1 MRNDT
6 AAENRLQGEKSPYL
20 RQHAQDPVHWY
31 PWGRAAFH
39 AAITGGKPIL
49 LSIGYST
56 CHWCHVMARET
67 FRDPEAAGVINRG
80 FVAIK
85 VDREE
90 RPDVDGVYMAACQA
104 LTGSGGWPLTILM
117 TPDQKP
123 FWAGTYLPPRGENG
137 RPGLIEVL
145 EEVERLWR
153 EDRHRLME
161 LSRQVTRRV
170 ADGGEAA
177 AGRPD
182 RSLLHRAAE
191 ELRRRYDPVDGGFGG
206 APKFP
211 NPGQLL
217 LLLDRARR
225 EEDRTA
231 LDMAERTL
239 TQMARGGIFDQLGG
253 GFCRYS
259 TDSAWRLPHFEKML
273 CDNALLAYA
282 YLEAYAQTGR
292 PLYRETACRTLD
304 FMLLEL
310 RLPGGGFAAALDADS
325 GGREGAFY
333 LLTARDVEEVLG
345 VGEAAAFCRRFGI
358 GAEESVPQLL
368 DDGRFESA
376 WRENAS
382 ACARLAA
389 FRRRRHRL
397 HRDEKVL
404 TAWNALTIAALAKA
418 GRVLGETRYLRAAE
432 DARLF
437 LKTRLTR
444 PDGRLYLRWLDREPA
459 VEGQLEDYALYCW
472 ALLELYGANF
482 SVSCLREAAGLGDR
496 MAELFEDREA
506 GGFYRAGQ
514 DSEVLIARQKDVFDA
529 AMPSG
534 NAAAALA
541 LVGLARLTGESRFRA
556 LAGRQLNWL
565 AGQAGDYP
573 SEQCFALLAMAEA
586 LYPGL
591 ELVCVS
597 AGEVPDWLAGVG
609 EAYRLTAL
617 AKTADKARGLAR
629 VAPYTADYPIPAEG
643 IRLYLCRE
651 GACQAPADTL
661 EGLRRLLADRV
672 YALS

>member
-1 MRNDT
+1 M
-6 AAENRLQGEKSPYL
+6 
-20 RQHAQDPVHWY
+20 
-31 PWGRAAFH
+31 
-39 AAITGGKPIL
+39 
-49 LSIGYST
+49 
-56 CHWCHVMARET
+56 
-67 FRDPEAAGVINRG
+67 
-80 FVAIK
+80 
-85 VDREE
+85 
-90 RPDVDGVYMAACQA
+90 DGVYMAACQA

-161 LSRQVTRRV
+161 LGRQVTRRV
-170 ADGGEAA
+170 ADSGEAA

-182 RSLLHRAAE
+182 RALLRRAAE

-273 CDNALLAYA
+273 CDNALLAYV

-292 PLYRETACRTLD
+292 
-304 FMLLEL
+304 
-310 RLPGGGFAAALDADS
+310 
-325 GGREGAFY
+325 
-333 LLTARDVEEVLG
+333 ARDVEEVLG

-358 GAEESVPQLL
+358 GAEERVPQLL

-404 TAWNALTIAALAKA
+404 TAWNALAIAALAKA

-514 DSEVLIARQKDVFDA
+514 DSEVLIARQKEVFDA